1 MSQNIPLQYV
11 TDEAG
16 NKQAVVIPFEEWQ
29 KILQEL
35 AQLSEIRAFKESLKT
50 AFKEVEEIKQGK
62 LPRITLT
69 EFLNE
74 S

>member
-1 MSQNIPLQYV
+1 MSKDIPIQYV

-16 NKQAVVIPFEEWQ
+16 NKQAVVIPFDEWQ
-29 KILQEL
+29 KLLKEL
-35 AQLSEIRAFKESLKT
+35 AELSELRAFKENLNA
-50 AFKEVEEIKQGK
+50 AFKEVEKIKEGK
-62 LPRITLT
+62 SPRITLS